1 MFPLY
6 LRHLAE
12 RMFFA
17 GYAKQEHPE
26 GNSNDALADER
37 SHDALAQLSVSGAAC
52 KDESAM
58 VAQASCLWG
67 RWPSTPGRPTGKMPV
82 LLVIE
87 RRRRGITITRGG
99 PHR

>member
-26 GNSNDALADER
+26 ENSNDALADER

-67 RWPSTPGRPTGKMPV
+67 VRAWKATDPTGKMPV

-87 RRRRGITITRGG
+87 RRGHGVTITRGG

>member
-1 MFPLY
+1 MY

-58 VAQASCLWG
+58 
-67 RWPSTPGRPTGKMPV
+67 

-87 RRRRGITITRGG
+87 RRGYGVTITRGG